1 MDKKIEQMVDVI
13 LKHYADKV
21 GEKGINMLKD
31 SFFTVKHGYRVMSPK
46 VNINRHK
53 TIRRSPFN
61 RSAPGETPAIDSGGM
76 YRSNT
81 PWISKSTDGYKVQ
94 FHNSQ
99 PYADYFDGAS
109 HEVGLMK
116 MNKEGFQS
124 RGLTGKGIGGWAM
137 AEPTWFTLAPRE
149 YFQPV
154 VRKLKEEVAKIDV
167 YRIILEV
174 LGA

>member
-1 MDKKIEQMVDVI
+1 MDKKIEQKIEQMVDII
-13 LKHYADKV
+13 LKEYADKV
-21 GEKGINMLKD
+21 GKKGIEMLKD

-53 TIRRSPFN
+53 TIRVSPFN
-61 RSAPGETPAIDSGGM
+61 RSAPGETPALDSGWM

-81 PWISKSTDGYKVQ
+81 PWISKSSDGYKVQ

-109 HEVGLMK
+109 HDIMGRFK
-116 MNKEGFQS
+116 S
-124 RGLTGKGIGGWAM
+124 GKPA
-137 AEPTWFTLAPRE
+137 WFTLERRE

-154 VRKLKEEVAKIDV
+154 VRTLQAEVNKFTTTDNLV
-167 YRIILEV
+167 KVILEV
-174 LGA
+174 LGG

>member
-1 MDKKIEQMVDVI
+1 MDKRRTDGLGENMDKNIEQKIEQMVDII
-13 LKHYADKV
+13 LKEYADKV
-21 GEKGINMLKD
+21 GKKGIEMLKD
-31 SFFTVKHGYRVMSPK
+31 SFFTVKHGYRVMNPK

-61 RSAPGETPAIDSGGM
+61 RSAPGETPALDSGGM

-81 PWISKSTDGYKVQ
+81 PLISKSSDGYKVQ

-109 HEVGLMK
+109 HDIMG
-116 MNKEGFQS
+116 S
-124 RGLTGKGIGGWAM
+124 R
-137 AEPTWFTLAPRE
+137 WFTLAPRE

-154 VRKLKEEVAKIDV
+154 VKKLKEEVAKIDV

-174 LGA
+174 LGG

>member
-1 MDKKIEQMVDVI
+1 MDKNIEQKIEQMVDII
-13 LKHYADKV
+13 LKEYADKV
-21 GEKGINMLKD
+21 GKKGIEMLKD

-61 RSAPGETPAIDSGGM
+61 RSAPGETPALDSGGM

-94 FHNSQ
+94 FYNSQ

-109 HEVGLMK
+109 HDIMGSFK
-116 MNKEGFQS
+116 S
-124 RGLTGKGIGGWAM
+124 GKPA
-137 AEPTWFTLAPRE
+137 WFTLAPRE

-154 VRKLKEEVAKIDV
+154 VKKLREEVAKIDV

>member
-1 MDKKIEQMVDVI
+1 MNEKLDQAIEQMVDVI
-13 LKHYADKV
+13 LKEYADKV
-21 GEKGINMLKD
+21 GKQGVEMLKD

-46 VNINRHK
+46 VNFNRHK

-94 FHNSQ
+94 FYNSQ

-109 HEVGLMK
+109 HEVGFMTA
-116 MNKEGFQS
+116 NKEGLQS
-124 RGLTGKGIGGWAM
+124 KGLTGRGIGGWA
-137 AEPTWFTLAPRE
+137 WFTLAPRE

-167 YRIILEV
+167 ARIVLEV
-174 LGA
+174 LGG

>member
-1 MDKKIEQMVDVI
+1 MDKNIEQKIEQMVDII
-13 LKHYADKV
+13 LKEYADKV
-21 GEKGINMLKD
+21 GKKGIEMLKD

-53 TIRRSPFN
+53 TIRVSPFN
-61 RSAPGETPAIDSGGM
+61 RSAPGETPALDSGWM

-109 HEVGLMK
+109 HDIMG
-116 MNKEGFQS
+116 S
-124 RGLTGKGIGGWAM
+124 R
-137 AEPTWFTLAPRE
+137 WFTLGRRE

-154 VRKLKEEVAKIDV
+154 VKKLREEVAKIDV

-174 LGA
+174 LGG

>member
-1 MDKKIEQMVDVI
+1 MNEKLDQAIEQMVDVI
-13 LKHYADKV
+13 LKEYADKV
-21 GEKGINMLKD
+21 GKQGVEMLKD

-46 VNINRHK
+46 VNFNRHK

-109 HEVGLMK
+109 HEVGFM
-116 MNKEGFQS
+116 QS
-124 RGLTGKGIGGWAM
+124 RGLTGRGIGGWAN
-137 AEPTWFTLAPRE
+137 AEPVWFTLAPRE

-167 YRIILEV
+167 ARIVLEV
-174 LGA
+174 LGG

>member
-1 MDKKIEQMVDVI
+1 MDKAIEQMVDVV
-13 LKHYADKV
+13 LKEYADKV
-21 GEKGINMLKD
+21 GKQGIEMLKD
-31 SFFTVKHGYRVMSPK
+31 SFFTLKHGFRVMSPK

-53 TIRRSPFN
+53 TIRISPFN

-76 YRSNT
+76 YRSNSS
-81 PWISKSTDGYKVQ
+81 WISKSTDGYNVR

-99 PYADYFDGAS
+99 PYAEYFNGAS
-109 HEVGLMK
+109 HEVGLMRGSR
-116 MNKEGFQS
+116 EGFQS
-124 RGLTGKGIGGWAM
+124 RGLTGKGISGWAM
-137 AEPTWFTLAPRE
+137 AEPVWFTLAPRE

-174 LGA
+174 LGG